1 MIINETTVTYSEQY
15 LLSRGIS
22 PDSSVFFDIE
32 TTGFKAGYSHLYLIG
47 VAFRDPLSGSSD
59 EKCSTSS
66 LNTPEAPGNGTWII
80 RQWMAE
86 RPQEETK
93 LLRAFSEFLQPY
105 DTILHFNGKRFDIPY
120 LEEKYEQYG
129 LESPFVGLKSVDLY
143 QDFKPLKSFLK
154 LDHMNQ
160 KSLEVFLGLN
170 RDDQYDGGKLIPVY
184 RDFCKTGCDEKLH
197 LLLLHNQEDVSG
209 MFTLTSFY
217 GYLDF
222 FSLAAGSSGEL
233 VSTASSL
240 AAGSS
245 EELVFAASSAFPD
258 LSVELLENQ
267 DGTRNILFTFGLKTP
282 VPVPVSHSYEFG
294 YVTLNNSTGKLMV
307 PMLEDTLY
315 YFFEDYKNYYYL
327 PQEDQAIHK
336 SVAAYVDK
344 QYRQQAKKENCYTR
358 QQGLFLPQP
367 TEFLSPAFRRDY
379 KDTLNWFL
387 WKEEDWA
394 EPEMWARYLSS
405 LIRGISK

>member
-15 LLSRGIS
+15 LLSLGIS

-47 VAFRDPLSGSSD
+47 VAFRD
-59 EKCSTSS
+59 K
-66 LNTPEAPGNGTWII
+66 NNWII

-93 LLRAFSEFLQPY
+93 LLRAFAEFLHPY
-105 DTILHFNGKRFDIPY
+105 DTLLHFNGKRFDIPY

-233 VSTASSL
+233 VPAPP
-240 AAGSS
+240 APA
-245 EELVFAASSAFPD
+245 SAFPD
-258 LSVELLENQ
+258 FSVELLENR
-267 DGTRNILFTFGLKTP
+267 DGTRNILFIFGLKTP

-379 KDTLNWFL
+379 KDTMNWLL

-405 LIRGISK
+405 LICGIIQ